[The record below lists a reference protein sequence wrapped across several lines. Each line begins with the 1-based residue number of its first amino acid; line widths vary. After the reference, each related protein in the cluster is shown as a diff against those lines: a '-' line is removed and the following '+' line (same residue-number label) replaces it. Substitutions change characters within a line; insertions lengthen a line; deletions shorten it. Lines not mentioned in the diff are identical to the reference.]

1 MEYTQV
7 GSFNMKPSPGSSSKP
22 GPPKIIQDL
31 LAKFGSDREEDKL
44 AGYLN
49 FLKIGPKLLRFVP
62 GKKVKDLRNW
72 LEIYSY
78 WNQGG
83 YDNIKSMFLRIGQD
97 YLDVESE
104 GGVLAP
110 GKLVETPAIGLIHPA
125 APGRVFA
132 TAGEYLA
139 WHRRDA
145 PRPAF
150 GRRRWGG
157 RRGRGSPMHASSM
170 PLLLLLLCTSCLALF
185 GQRYLGQLVDQL
197 EAAGVLPLPIFING
211 VEAHTVVRDLLTSA
225 HEQDQKRKGI
235 HQISSLSKDAVE
247 VDCIIN
253 TIGFPLVGGPA
264 GSMEAGRRT
273 DVAAAILGAKG
284 LPYFVAGPLLVQDIN
299 SWRRSGVQ
307 GLQSV
312 VLYSL
317 PELDGAVD
325 PVVLGGLAGRAGAAG
340 AGEQAIALVRARRWL
355 AGASRL
361 GRPCATRPPTPRKVA
376 ILVYGFPP
384 NCGAV
389 GTAALMDVPRSLEQV
404 LHALSK
410 EGYDLGSD
418 ADKIDGEAL
427 IAALKVIAQPNAALR
442 GVEGLQRAVEE
453 ACSYQGDATK
463 LLRIDNPEGLAGA
476 TVCGQDILPG
486 TLEKWLGKR
495 LVSRME
501 RQWGRL
507 SRQTDLGVN
516 RRGDFVVAG
525 LQLGNVWLGVQ
536 PLLGL
541 EGDPMRLMFERD
553 LTPHPQYAAYY
564 QWLARVCVWH
574 GRRPWCTGMHG
585 TGGVAAGSS
594 LGGTFESWP
603 DVLLGAL
610 PHLYV
615 YAANNPSEVPAAA
628 FDAYAADLWA
638 YLLELENRLF
648 SEGLHVLAPTREQ
661 ALQYLLA
668 YFDGA
673 VPEEV
678 LEKVVKLEPGQPEM
692 AAASTPRVEAP
703 RVARRWQPWCLDVGL
718 EISKLV
724 GFEKLGGGRP
734 TGRHQQFLKAAR
746 WQARPSVAYTWV
758 QSLGPTQV
766 AVDVPAGTEKLLK
779 LAQTILGADDTESPD
794 PICLAAAWAVVTSGA
809 CPSRGTAARDGV
821 YAMRVKLKEAI
832 DIHQLLA
839 RNDEEIISL
848 LKGLGGQYIPPGV
861 GGDLLR
867 DGAGVL
873 PTGRNTHALD
883 PYRMPGPAAARGR
896 RPPTAS
902 SRPTCRQP
910 AWTGGQYPPQ

>member
-1 MEYTQV
+1 MEYL
-7 GSFNMKPSPGSSSKP
+7 SFNMKPSPGSSNKP

-31 LAKFGSDREEDKL
+31 LAKFRRSDKL

-83 YDNIKSMFLRIGQD
+83 YDNIKSMFLRTGQD

-145 PRPAF
+145 PRRAALD
-150 GRRRWGG
+150 GGG
-157 RRGRGSPMHASSM
+157 REGGEGGRGGAPPPRPPPCPFFSSCFA
-170 PLLLLLLCTSCLALF
+170 PPALPSS
-185 GQRYLGQLVDQL
+185 RYLGQLVDQL

-235 HQISSLSKDAVE
+235 HHISSLSKDAVE

-325 PVVLGGLAGRAGAAG
+325 PVVLGGLAGRGAAG
-340 AGEQAIALVRARRWL
+340 SRPSRWCRSASPGWRQRRAWAALRRTPPAR
-355 AGASRL
+355 
-361 GRPCATRPPTPRKVA
+361 RKVA

-453 ACSYQGDATK
+453 ACSYHGDATK

-507 SRQTDLGVN
+507 SRQSDLGVN

-525 LQLGNVWLGVQ
+525 LRLGNVWLGVQ

-564 QWLARVCVWH
+564 QWLARVCEH
-574 GRRPWCTGMHG
+574 GAQALVHFGMHG
-585 TGGVAAGSS
+585 TAEWLPGSS

-615 YAANNPSEVPAAA
+615 YAANNPSEVPAPA

-648 SEGLHVLAPTREQ
+648 SEGLHVLGRPPTPEQ

-678 LEKVVKLEPGQPEM
+678 LEKVVKLEPGQVCPRAASTINGTKPQLKSS
-692 AAASTPRVEAP
+692 AAAS
-703 RVARRWQPWCLDVGL
+703 
-718 EISKLV
+718 
-724 GFEKLGGGRP
+724 LGGKDQAESTGPPWPGGGEATAAAKRLAREGGEGLRSLDRSRHGSD
-734 TGRHQQFLKAAR
+734 TGRRRSGSAASR
-746 WQARPSVAYTWV
+746 LQRGVRNGQTRP
-758 QSLGPTQV
+758 QL
-766 AVDVPAGTEKLLK
+766 ELLRP
-779 LAQTILGADDTESPD
+779 GEGRGSPLR
-794 PICLAAAWAVVTSGA
+794 PRCG
-809 CPSRGTAARDGV
+809 
-821 YAMRVKLKEAI
+821 
-832 DIHQLLA
+832 
-839 RNDEEIISL
+839 
-848 LKGLGGQYIPPGV
+848 GLGSRDVRGLPQPGHGSQRRCV
-861 GGDLLR
+861 R
-867 DGAGVL
+867 
-873 PTGRNTHALD
+873 HASEAQ
-883 PYRMPGPAAARGR
+883 G
-896 RPPTAS
+896 S
-902 SRPTCRQP
+902 N
-910 AWTGGQYPPQ
+910 